1 MSQGNKLPYLE
12 EVERNLE
19 EVFSN
24 FKYLYHQNM
33 KDERALY
40 QLRQRTL
47 HQIWHYRETDYNS
60 SFYVPYELKKRYSDK
75 VKNYLF

>member
-33 KDERALY
+33 TDEPALN
-40 QLRQRTL
+40 QLR
-47 HQIWHYRETDYNS
+47 
-60 SFYVPYELKKRYSDK
+60 
-75 VKNYLF
+75 

>member
-33 KDERALY
+33 LALSGNGL
-40 QLRQRTL
+40 QL
-47 HQIWHYRETDYNS
+47 
-60 SFYVPYELKKRYSDK
+60 
-75 VKNYLF
+75 

>member
-33 KDERALY
+33 TYERALN

>member
-33 KDERALY
+33 ADEPALN

>member
-33 KDERALY
+33 TDEPALN

>member
-1 MSQGNKLPYLE
+1 MSQGNKQSYLE

-33 KDERALY
+33 TDEGALN

-60 SFYVPYELKKRYSDK
+60 SFYVPYELKKRDSDK
-75 VKNYLF
+75 DKNYLF